1 MVVLGRIQDRHK
13 SCVFFL
19 HVSSP
24 FSPISSPVSASIRA
38 FVVGR
43 LSIRHRS
50 LLKFASN
57 GHGNRADLLP
67 VAREW
72 TFPAF
77 LSRIPSRRLVPF
89 NDRGELS
96 AQHFFRELMS
106 FSHVDIERGKFR
118 FVLVFRLFPG
128 ASD

>member
-1 MVVLGRIQDRHK
+1 MVVLGRIQNRHK

-24 FSPISSPVSASIRA
+24 FSPISSHVSASIRA

-67 VAREW
+67 VSREW
-72 TFPAF
+72 TFSAF
-77 LSRIPSRRLVPF
+77 LTMIPSLPLVPF
-89 NDRGELS
+89 NDRVELC
-96 AQHFFRELMS
+96 AHHFFPAL
-106 FSHVDIERGKFR
+106 
-118 FVLVFRLFPG
+118 
-128 ASD
+128 